1 MGRKKNLWGRTY
13 DGIHQISFLI
23 NESGT
28 IMQVFDKFKIK
39 DHHQMIIDYLRSL

>member
-1 MGRKKNLWGRTY
+1 MGRKKFMGRTY
-13 DGIHQISFLI
+13 DGIHRISFLI
-23 NESGT
+23 NESGN